1 MKKIEIKKIGFIV
14 PEFMK
19 EILENDQEYFEVSFG
34 RMANKIVEY
43 YSDKKVNKIENLEK
57 GSNNKLQF
65 NLNNRNSEMWQ
76 TLMRENEMEQDS
88 EYMRSMLYE
97 YINKPRYKREEIIF
111 YEFMDKYKESQEKS
125 KKLNIKY
132 NDQIRTVNPYAIKH
146 SKEENKL
153 YLLCWCEKN
162 EDYRTYKVSKIKSA
176 ILSSDDIEIKDK
188 KKIEEMKKNFEPF
201 RSNNKIIKVKLSEK
215 GREIL
220 EKSIFNKPRYIKREK
235 DIYYFE
241 CDEKLAQIYFSQFYN
256 EAEILEPEELREKF
270 KDKAIKIYN
279 LYIQY
284 KN

>member
-1 MKKIEIKKIGFIV
+1 MIKIEIKKIGFTV

-111 YEFMDKYKESQEKS
+111 YEFMDKYRESQTKG

-132 NDQIRTVNPYAIKH
+132 NDQIRTVNPYSIKH

-188 KKIEEMKKNFEPF
+188 KKIEEMKKNFDPF
-201 RSNNKIIKVKLSEK
+201 RSNNKIIKVRLSEK
-215 GREIL
+215 GEEIL
-220 EKSIFNKPRYIKREK
+220 EKSIFNKPRYVKKER

-256 EAEILEPEELREKF
+256 EAEILEPEDLREWYKE
-270 KDKAIKIYN
+270 KSIKMYEIYV
-279 LYIQY
+279 
-284 KN
+284 